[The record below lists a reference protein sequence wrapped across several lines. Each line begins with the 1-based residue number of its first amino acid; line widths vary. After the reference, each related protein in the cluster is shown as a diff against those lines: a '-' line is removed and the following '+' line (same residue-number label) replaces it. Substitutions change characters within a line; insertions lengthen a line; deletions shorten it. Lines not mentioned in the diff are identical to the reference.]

1 MRKRRDY
8 SLAMFTGLS
17 LFILVMIIGTVAFF
31 FGFGFGEKALQGVTP
46 LETNEE
52 GRNRDG
58 GGRGSVSLID
68 EEELLEEIAADLE
81 IPEQYLL
88 SENPRLRGIAAVPTP
103 SPTPTPDATPT
114 PESDTAPEPGS
125 GEPTPAPIST
135 PTPPPAAAAEQAPL
149 PAGSVVMNVL
159 SVQRQGGA
167 VVLNVTMQNNSNR
180 TVRFLYSFMDVRDN
194 NGRAL
199 SASTS
204 GLPGELPPGSPVYG
218 GVVRIPEIFVQG
230 ASSVSLSLPDY
241 PSQSMWLQVGGVPL
255 P

>member
-1 MRKRRDY
+1 MRKRRDHT
-8 SLAMFTGLS
+8 LAIFTGLS
-17 LFILVMIIGTVAFF
+17 LIILVMIIGTVAFM
-31 FGFGFGEKALQGVTP
+31 FGFGFGEKALRGVTP
-46 LETNEE
+46 LETSEE
-52 GRNRDG
+52 GRNRNG
-58 GGRGSVSLID
+58 NGRGSVSLID
-68 EEELLEEIAADLE
+68 EEELREEMAAQLE
-81 IPEQYLL
+81 IPDRYLI
-88 SENPRLRGIAAVPTP
+88 SENPRLRDISAVPTP
-103 SPTPTPDATPT
+103 RPTPTPDATPDADG
-114 PESDTAPEPGS
+114 SDSTSNPDDAGPAPEPIQ
-125 GEPTPAPIST
+125 TPV
-135 PTPPPAAAAEQAPL
+135 PPPAAESAPL

-167 VVLNVTMQNNSNR
+167 VVLNVTMQNNSSN

-204 GLPGELPPGSPVYG
+204 GLPGELPPGSPVYS

>member
-8 SLAMFTGLS
+8 SLAIFTGLS
-17 LFILVMIIGTVAFF
+17 LFILLMTVGTISFL
-31 FGFGFGEKALQGVTP
+31 FGLGFGEKALRGVTP
-46 LETNEE
+46 LETSEE
-52 GRNRDG
+52 GRNRG
-58 GGRGSVSLID
+58 NGRSSVSLID
-68 EEELLEEIAADLE
+68 EEELREETAALLE
-81 IPEQYLL
+81 IPDRYLM
-88 SENPRLRGIAAVPTP
+88 SENPRLRNISVVPTP

-114 PESDTAPEPGS
+114 PDSSESTSSSEAG
-125 GEPTPAPIST
+125 GPTPAPIQV
-135 PTPPPAAAAEQAPL
+135 PTPPPAAAEQAPL
-149 PAGSVVMNVL
+149 PSGSVVMNVL

-167 VVLNVTMQNNSNR
+167 VVLNVTMQNNSSR

-204 GLPGELPPGSPVYG
+204 GLPGELPPGSPVYS

>member
-1 MRKRRDY
+1 
-8 SLAMFTGLS
+8 A
-17 LFILVMIIGTVAFF
+17 
-31 FGFGFGEKALQGVTP
+31 
-46 LETNEE
+46 LETSEE

-58 GGRGSVSLID
+58 SGRGAVSLID
-68 EEELLEEIAADLE
+68 EEKLLEETAAELE
-81 IPEQYLL
+81 IPDQYLL
-88 SENPRLRGIAAVPTP
+88 SQNPRLRGISAVPTP
-103 SPTPTPDATPT
+103 APTPTPRATPT
-114 PESDTAPEPGS
+114 PEASESTSEPS
-125 GEPTPAPIST
+125 VAEPTPAPIAT
-135 PTPPPAAAAEQAPL
+135 PTPPPVAQEPAPV
-149 PAGSVVMNVL
+149 PVGNVVMNVL

-194 NGRAL
+194 TGRAL

-204 GLPGELPPGSPVYG
+204 GLPGELPPGSPVYS

>member
-1 MRKRRDY
+1 MRKRRDF

-17 LFILVMIIGTVAFF
+17 LFILVMIVGTVAFM
-31 FGFGFGEKALQGVTP
+31 FGFGFGEKALRGVTP
-46 LETNEE
+46 LETSEE
-52 GRNRDG
+52 GGNRG
-58 GGRGSVSLID
+58 NGRSSVSLID
-68 EEELLEEIAADLE
+68 EEELREETAALLE
-81 IPEQYLL
+81 IPDRYLI
-88 SENPRLRGIAAVPTP
+88 SENPRLRNISAVPTP
-103 SPTPTPDATPT
+103 RPTPTPAATPT
-114 PESDTAPEPGS
+114 PDSSESTSSSEAA
-125 GEPTPAPIST
+125 EPTPAPIQV
-135 PTPPPAAAAEQAPL
+135 PTPPPAAAEQAPL
-149 PAGSVVMNVL
+149 PSGSVVMNVL

-167 VVLNVTMQNNSNR
+167 VVLNVTMQNNSSR

-204 GLPGELPPGSPVYG
+204 GLPGELPPGSPVYS

>member
-8 SLAMFTGLS
+8 SMLVFTGLS
-17 LFILVMIIGTVAFF
+17 LFILVMIVGTVAFL
-31 FGFGFGEKALQGVTP
+31 FGFGFGEKALRGVTP
-46 LETNEE
+46 LETSED
-52 GRNRDG
+52 GRTRGN
-58 GGRGSVSLID
+58 GRRSVSLID
-68 EEELLEEIAADLE
+68 EEELLEVTASRLE
-81 IPEQYLL
+81 IPNRYLI
-88 SENPRLRGIAAVPTP
+88 SENPRLSGVSAIPTP
-103 SPTPTPDATPT
+103 RPTPTPEAT
-114 PESDTAPEPGS
+114 TAPDGS
-125 GEPTPAPIST
+125 DANSSPEASDPTPAPLQT
-135 PTPPPAAAAEQAPL
+135 PTPPPVADPAPL

-167 VVLNVTMQNNSNR
+167 VVLNVSMQNNSNR

-204 GLPGELPPGSPVYG
+204 GLPGELPPGSPVYS